1 MIDRR
6 SFSLL
11 RAVALLWL
19 VCALSAGCN
28 ILRFGQNV
36 QEKIVEAKDAPP
48 VPPGKRQ
55 LRVSQFLFLSD
66 GELKGEQ
73 AVFKDLEK
81 LRDQVIK
88 ELAIPTANTVVYVY
102 LFPDRERYDRF
113 MKSRYPDL
121 PERRAFFV
129 AQPRA
134 VGGADDLIVYTFWG
148 ERVHTD
154 LRHELTHALL
164 HSVLKDVPLWL
175 DEGLAE
181 YFEQPAESKG
191 VSYRHLEIL
200 RLAGFPLDVN
210 RLEQVSRVQD
220 MKEPEYREAW
230 AWVHW
235 MLQGS
240 DKGKEVL
247 QGYLQQLRTNPTP
260 GPLQPRLAAEV
271 PDVSEVVR
279 NHLKQIEVPFRN
291 PSARK

>member
-1 MIDRR
+1 MIDGRT
-6 SFSLL
+6 FSLL
-11 RAVALLWL
+11 RAGALLL
-19 VCALSAGCN
+19 LCAGLGAGCN
-28 ILRFGQNV
+28 ILRFGPAPP
-36 QEKIVEAKDAPP
+36 EKVDVKDAPP

-81 LRDQVIK
+81 LRDQVLR
-88 ELAIPTANTVVYVY
+88 ELAIPAANTVVYVY

-113 MKSRYPDL
+113 MKARYPDL

-134 VGGADDLIVYTFWG
+134 VGAADDLIVYTFWG

-181 YFEQPAESKG
+181 YFEQSADGKG
-191 VSYRHLEIL
+191 VNFRHLEIL
-200 RLAGFPLDVN
+200 RLAGFALDLS

-220 MKEPEYREAW
+220 MNEPEYREAW

-240 DKGKEVL
+240 STGKEVL

-271 PDVSEVVR
+271 PDVTEAVQA
-279 NHLKQIEVPFRN
+279 HLKQIEVPFRI
-291 PSARK
+291 PSAKK